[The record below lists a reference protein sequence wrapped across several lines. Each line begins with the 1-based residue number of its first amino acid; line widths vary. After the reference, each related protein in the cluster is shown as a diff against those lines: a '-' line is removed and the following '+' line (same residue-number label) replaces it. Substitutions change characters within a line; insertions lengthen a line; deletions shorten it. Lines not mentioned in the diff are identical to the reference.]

1 MAGSCARRPLV
12 IQVSITAGQ
21 STLLRFGSLQS
32 YESAVP
38 TIARLLVGEF
48 GLPLPARLTVF
59 VYPTHVAYAEG
70 LAKLGHMR
78 IERAA
83 QIAGYAIGLYQ
94 RERLFINDG
103 ALRGACVAVWLG
115 LIAHELTH
123 AAQYELSSGRRGRS
137 EQWIREGMA
146 DWVAMRVLD
155 RLGVRDGRHR
165 RDQALNEIRQDRG
178 SSYEIAFLMTD
189 VLIERH
195 GLESIVAYF
204 RAFATSDDRFGNF
217 SRAFGVSLEAFAGNA
232 FERLSTDLE
241 RGEKPEAKRS
251 PEPFITNEF
260 ARDSRVRSPHR
271 PAHHVRRAA
280 VTALG
285 PDGLA

>member
-1 MAGSCARRPLV
+1 MPPAPDPRVATTRTTSSSSSAGGASSLTAGSRRGATPAPRQYPRGRRLRLVLLAVAILTAGSCARQPLV
-12 IQVSITAGQ
+12 IPVSITAGQ
-21 STLLRFGSLQS
+21 SKIRFRSLQS

-78 IERAA
+78 TERAA

-217 SRAFGVSLEAFAGNA
+217 SRAFGVSL
-232 FERLSTDLE
+232 
-241 RGEKPEAKRS
+241 
-251 PEPFITNEF
+251 
-260 ARDSRVRSPHR
+260 
-271 PAHHVRRAA
+271 
-280 VTALG
+280 
-285 PDGLA
+285 